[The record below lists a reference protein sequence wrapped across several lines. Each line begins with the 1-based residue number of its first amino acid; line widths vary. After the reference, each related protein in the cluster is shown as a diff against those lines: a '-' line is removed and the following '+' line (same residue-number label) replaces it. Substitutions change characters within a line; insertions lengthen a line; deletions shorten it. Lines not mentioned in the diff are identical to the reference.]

1 LQLVKRITTLES
13 DSSQL
18 EANLDQLFL
27 AVMGSIVFLMQV
39 FIHKGGRGIAVS
51 WRLTFINCS

>member
-1 LQLVKRITTLES
+1 VKRITTLES

-39 FIHKGGRGIAVS
+39 FIIKGGGV
-51 WRLTFINCS
+51 